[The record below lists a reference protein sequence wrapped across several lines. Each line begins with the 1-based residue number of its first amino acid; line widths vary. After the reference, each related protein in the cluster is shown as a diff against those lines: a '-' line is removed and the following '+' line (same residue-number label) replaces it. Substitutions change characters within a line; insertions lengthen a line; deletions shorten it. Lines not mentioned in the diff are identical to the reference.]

1 MTPPFE
7 LTTVAFLRYEEDY
20 YPQLDL
26 TNVICPLG
34 VLFALMVESL
44 KTLEGT
50 LKEAGTLLI
59 FSQNLKI

>member
-1 MTPPFE
+1 MPPFE
-7 LTTVAFLRYEEDY
+7 LTTIAFLRFTYEEDY
-20 YPQLDL
+20 DPQLDL
-26 TNVICPLG
+26 TYVICPVG

-59 FSQNLKI
+59 FRKI